1 MNPHLH
7 EQLIRLKAEAQS
19 SQDSELSIWLREM
32 LVRNITN
39 LLEENVSD
47 LRVQD
52 TLRGGMRAIC
62 DAESLYADDPI
73 VNLLGAIL
81 EDRRH

>member
-1 MNPHLH
+1 MNPQLR
-7 EQLIRLKAEAQS
+7 ERLIRLKAEALS
-19 SQDSELSIWLREM
+19 SQDSELSTWLREL

-47 LRVQD
+47 SRVKD

-62 DAESLYADDPI
+62 DAENVFAEDPI

>member
-1 MNPHLH
+1 MNPQLR
-7 EQLIRLKAEAQS
+7 ERLIRLKAEALS
-19 SQDSELSIWLREM
+19 SQDSELSTWLREL

-39 LLEENVSD
+39 LLDENVSD
-47 LRVQD
+47 SRVKD

-62 DAESLYADDPI
+62 DAENVFAEDPI

>member
-19 SQDSELSIWLREM
+19 SQDSELSIWLREL

-52 TLRGGMRAIC
+52 TLRGGMWAIC

>member
-1 MNPHLH
+1 M
-7 EQLIRLKAEAQS
+7 S
-19 SQDSELSIWLREM
+19 TWLREL

-47 LRVQD
+47 SRVKD
-52 TLRGGMRAIC
+52 TLRGGMRSIC
-62 DAESLYADDPI
+62 DAESLYEDDPI

-81 EDRRH
+81 DSSRH